1 MYLKRMELFGFKSF
15 ADKTEMLFEPG
26 IAAIVGP
33 NGCGKSN
40 LVDAVRWV
48 LGEQSVKALRGTRMD
63 EIIFSGSDTRKPLNL
78 AEVAITFAGV
88 SKYLNLDYDEITVT
102 RSLYRSGE
110 SEYFLNKS
118 PCRLKD
124 ITELFLDT
132 GVGKDIY
139 SIIGQGRVEE
149 IISSKPED
157 RREIFEEAAA
167 ILKYK
172 LRKKEAGRR
181 LEETRENLVRVQD
194 LVFELE
200 NQVKPLQAQA
210 EVTRQYRLLK
220 QEAVSAEKML
230 LSHKIRSA
238 RSQLAGTERQLA
250 AVTDALT
257 EETISQGI
265 REERVHDLKNQE
277 QDQTNQR
284 VDLEQ
289 KLNRLTR
296 ELEQQEGQI
305 RLLLERENRFS
316 ELKNQARVRCAQ
328 LDASLTR
335 LEEQKEKLEKDR
347 SQKKERYIQEQLNVN
362 RLRQQLADLEKSPL
376 LAEVEDR
383 QQRLFQVRS
392 QLDSVEAA
400 QKELSVQLKRLDQ
413 KKEEL
418 KQEEER
424 LSAQAGQ
431 LDHRKISI
439 ASRREQLSTQSTAL
453 EAQCRELENERDSL
467 RNKAA
472 LLLKKEQLYRE
483 ELRGLESR
491 LQLLREQETS
501 LSGYYRGVREI
512 LQTGNSLPGVIG
524 PVADLLSADDRYIR
538 ALESAL
544 GSGLQYI
551 VMATEEAARQ
561 AIRFLKAGS
570 RGWATFLP
578 LDTIHPLKSGLERYP
593 GWRDLE
599 GVLGTAA
606 ELTRVDP
613 AYQQVAAYLLGSV
626 VVCRD
631 LETASCAA
639 RYIRYSCRIVSL
651 EGDMINPGGAIRGG
665 SMSRRN
671 ADQPLGRRK
680 EIDALNKEQVALH
693 KKMLSVE
700 EEIKANRDQISTVED
715 EYGCLKARFSAL
727 GRDLSGLDR
736 DGESLDKEELFLQER
751 KQRVEMMLKQ
761 LEAEQADINQRFAGL
776 NRQRDTAGA
785 GIELLQAEAD
795 GKKELYMRGL
805 VEKKEIDSALT
816 AALIALNSCRE
827 QEQAL
832 AGGIHRVTE
841 ETERHLRDKT
851 AAEREIKNHG
861 TELAGIFERRSQS
874 AVALEHLQ
882 QAVTALITEVDEQK
896 AQAGLTRS
904 DLAELEEQ
912 EKLWRSKVGR
922 MEKRERQLALDQAR
936 LQAEVNYQQQRFEE
950 IFRSDRLMEPVP
962 EFDAHSCEFKLK
974 SLKEDLELLGE
985 VNLGAIEELER
996 LQERIN
1002 FLNSQQD
1009 DLKKGETAL
1018 RRVLAEIDQ
1027 RMAHLFTQTF
1037 ETIGRNMQ
1045 QVFSELFNGGAV
1057 ILKLTDPD
1065 NVLESGIEIIAQPPG
1080 KKLQNIS
1087 LMSTGEKVLTAV
1099 ALLFAI
1105 LRHKPAPFYL
1115 LDEIESALD
1124 DANLTRFTAY
1134 LKRASESAQF
1144 VLITH
1149 RKRSME
1155 EAGVLYGVTMPEA
1168 GVSRLV
1174 SLKLDDQAK

>member
-15 ADKTEMLFEPG
+15 ADRTEMLFEPG
-26 IAAIVGP
+26 IAAIIGP

-40 LVDAVRWV
+40 LVDAVRWA
-48 LGEQSVKALRGTRMD
+48 LGEQSVKTLRGTRMD
-63 EIIFSGSDTRKPLNL
+63 EIIFSGSETRKPLNL

-110 SEYFLNKS
+110 SEYSLNKS

-181 LEETRENLVRVQD
+181 LEETRENLIRVQD

-200 NQVKPLQAQA
+200 IQVKPLQAQA
-210 EVTRQYRLLK
+210 EVTRQYRQLK
-220 QEAVSAEKML
+220 EEASRAEKML
-230 LSHKIRSA
+230 SSYRILSA
-238 RSQLAGTERQLA
+238 RSQLAGIERQLA
-250 AVTDALT
+250 AVTDSLAG
-257 EETISQGI
+257 ETISQGI
-265 REERVHDLKNQE
+265 REERLHEIKNRE
-277 QDQTNQR
+277 QDQTCR
-284 VDLEQ
+284 RADLEQ

-296 ELEQQEGQI
+296 EIEQQEGKM
-305 RLLLERENRFS
+305 RLLIERENRFS
-316 ELKNQARVRCAQ
+316 ELKNQACIRHSQ
-328 LDASLTR
+328 LDASLVG
-335 LEEQKEKLEKDR
+335 LEEQKEKLEGNR
-347 SQKKERYIQEQLNVN
+347 SEKKERFIQEQLNVN
-362 RLRQQLADLEKSPL
+362 LLRQQMADLEKSPL

-392 QLDSVEAA
+392 QLDSMEAA

-418 KQEEER
+418 NQEKEQ
-424 LSAQAGQ
+424 LSAQSGQ
-431 LDHRKISI
+431 FEHRKISI
-439 ASRREQLSTQSTAL
+439 VSRRGQLSSQLAAVET
-453 EAQCRELENERDSL
+453 QCREIEKELEPL
-467 RNKAA
+467 HKKKAV
-472 LLLKKEQLYRE
+472 LLKEEQLHRE

-491 LQLLREQETS
+491 LQLLQEQETS
-501 LSGYYRGVREI
+501 LNGYYRGVREI
-512 LQTGNSLPGVIG
+512 LKTGNSLPGVIG
-524 PVADLLSADDRYIR
+524 PVADLLSVEDRYIR

-551 VMATEEAARQ
+551 VMTTEEAARQ
-561 AIRFLKAGS
+561 AICFLKAGS

-578 LDTIHPLKSGLERYP
+578 LDTIHALKSGLERYS

-599 GVLGTAA
+599 GTLGTAA
-606 ELTRVDP
+606 ELSRVDP
-613 AYQQVAAYLLGSV
+613 AYQKAVDYLLGSV
-626 VVCRD
+626 VVCHD
-631 LETASCAA
+631 LEAASRAA
-639 RYIRYSCRIVSL
+639 RYIRYSCRVVSL
-651 EGDMINPGGAIRGG
+651 EGDMISPGGAIRGG
-665 SMSRRN
+665 SMPRRN

-680 EIDALNKEQVALH
+680 EIDALKKEQMALH
-693 KKMLSVE
+693 KKKLSGE
-700 EEIKANRDQISTVED
+700 EEIKAISNQISAAED
-715 EYGCLKARFSAL
+715 KYGCLKAHCLEL

-751 KQRVEMMLKQ
+751 KQRVEMLFKQ
-761 LEAEQADINQRFAGL
+761 LETEQADINQRFSGL
-776 NRQRDTAGA
+776 TRQRDTAGTE
-785 GIELLQAEAD
+785 IKRLQAEVD

-805 VEKKEIDSALT
+805 VEKKEIESALT
-816 AALIALNSCRE
+816 EALIALNSCRE
-827 QEQAL
+827 QEQVL
-832 AGGIHRVTE
+832 TGGIRRITE
-841 ETERHLRDKT
+841 EAERYLRDKS
-851 AAEREIKNHG
+851 AAEREIKNNE
-861 TELAGIFERRSQS
+861 TELAGILEMRGQS

-882 QAVTALITEVDEQK
+882 QVFASLIAEQDEHK
-896 AQAGLTRS
+896 VQAGLIRS

-912 EKLWRSKVGR
+912 EKLWRSRVAR
-922 MEKRERQLALDQAR
+922 LEKRERQLALDQTR
-936 LQAEVNYQQQRFEE
+936 LQAEANYQQQRFTE
-950 IFRSDRLMEPVP
+950 IFRTDRLMEPLP
-962 EFDAHSCEFKLK
+962 EFDPLSCELKLK
-974 SLKEDLELLGE
+974 SLKEDLELMGE

-1009 DLKKGETAL
+1009 DLKKGEAAL

-1027 RMAHLFTQTF
+1027 RMEHLFTQTF
-1037 ETIGRNMQ
+1037 ETISRNMQ
-1045 QVFSELFNGGAV
+1045 QVFSELFNGGTV
-1057 ILKLTDPD
+1057 MLKLTDPG
-1065 NVLESGIEIIAQPPG
+1065 NILESGIEIIAQPPG
-1080 KKLQNIS
+1080 KKLLNIS

-1124 DANLTRFTAY
+1124 DANLNRFTAY
-1134 LKRASESAQF
+1134 LKRASENAQF

-1174 SLKLDDQAK
+1174 SLKLDNQAE